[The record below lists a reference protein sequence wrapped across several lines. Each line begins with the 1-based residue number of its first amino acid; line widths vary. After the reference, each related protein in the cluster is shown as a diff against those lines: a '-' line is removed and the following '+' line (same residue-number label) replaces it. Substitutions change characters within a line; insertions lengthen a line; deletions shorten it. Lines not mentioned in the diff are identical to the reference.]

1 MNPGVRRRTALLVA
15 SVGIAAAV
23 LIPAQQDAEYLEL
36 RCIDGVTGRD
46 EECSRELAHVVVPD
60 RSRISPWALPLDLAY
75 AAAAA
80 GPEGCGWLLVGLAAV
95 ALVMGLWNRGLL
107 GGVRRMMLVFALGV
121 PLCLALFYGSCF
133 LDGRQIRLGP
143 EAVDEYVIC
152 SLHSQT
158 DRTTGL
164 LSPANV
170 VRWHFQRG
178 FRVLNVSDRDEIRA
192 GREAVEFARREGFD
206 PPMLVLVGEEWHAH
220 PDLVLLNVKRARLS
234 RRLDDDDLKETVKD
248 VRREGGLVFVAH
260 PWSKLEPRSLDSMF
274 LAGVDG
280 AEIVN
285 GVIHGGS
292 LVIEAARRHK
302 KALVGVIDYKYG
314 PHVNAVTL
322 LKMSRSRTP
331 AGVVAAVRERDTK
344 VLFAVPGGTTTG
356 AAYEAA
362 DLGVTGAAAG
372 LHALFETPRSRRAT
386 WLVWLALLAGLWW
399 LTTREPEGGARRPL
413 SRRQARVMFIVCCL
427 IEYALP
433 AGASWEV
440 RAVVGTIPVV
450 ALLGVAAVVAV
461 PLLAAAHTL
470 ARAEAK

>member
-1 MNPGVRRRTALLVA
+1 LRRITLLVA
-15 SVGIAAAV
+15 AVGIAAAV
-23 LIPAQQDAEYLEL
+23 LIPGARDPGYLEL
-36 RCIDGVTGRD
+36 RHIDGEGRYLPCPP
-46 EECSRELAHVVVPD
+46 EFAHVVVPD
-60 RSRISPWALPLDLAY
+60 RTKVTPWALPQDLAY
-75 AAAAA
+75 AVAAA
-80 GPEGCGWLLVGLAAV
+80 GPEGCGWLLVGLAMV
-95 ALVMGLWNRGLL
+95 ALVMGFWSRGLL
-107 GGVRRMMLVFALGV
+107 GGLRRLMMVFALGV

-143 EAVDEYVIC
+143 EAADKWVIA

-164 LSPANV
+164 LSPPNV

-192 GREAVEFARREGFD
+192 GREALAFARREGFA

-220 PDLVLLNVKRARLS
+220 PDLVLLNVKRPRKAHPL
-234 RRLDDDDLKETVKD
+234 LDEELEETVAD

-260 PWSKLEPRSLDSMF
+260 PWAKLEPRTLDT
-274 LAGVDG
+274 LLDADVDG
-280 AEIVN
+280 VEIVN

-322 LKMSRSRTP
+322 IEMNRARTP
-331 AGVVAAVRERDTK
+331 VDMVAAVRKRSTR
-344 VLFAVPGGTTTG
+344 VLYAVPGGTTTG
-356 AAYEAA
+356 AAYEAT

-372 LHALFETPRSRRAT
+372 LRALFETPRLRRAT
-386 WLVWLALLAGLWW
+386 WLAWVAAIAGLWW
-399 LTTREPEGGARRPL
+399 LTVREPEGGVRRSM
-413 SRRQARVMFIVCCL
+413 SRRQARAIFIVCCL
-427 IEYALP
+427 IEYTLP

-440 RAVVGTIPVV
+440 RATVGTIPVV
-450 ALLGVAAVVAV
+450 VLLGIASVVAV

-470 ARAEAK
+470 ARTEAE

>member
-1 MNPGVRRRTALLVA
+1 MRRITLLVA
-15 SVGIAAAV
+15 AVGLAAAA
-23 LIPAQQDAEYLEL
+23 LIPQQQDPAYLEI

-46 EECSRELAHVVVPD
+46 QPCSPAFAHVVLPD
-60 RSRISPWALPLDLAY
+60 RDEVSPWALPQDLAY

-80 GPEGCGWLLVGLAAV
+80 GPEGCGWLLIGLAAV
-95 ALVMGLWNRGLL
+95 GLVLGLWTRGLL
-107 GGVRRMMLVFALGV
+107 GGVRRLMLVLALGV
-121 PLCLALFYGSCF
+121 PFCLALFYGSCY

-152 SLHSQT
+152 SLHAQT

-164 LSPANV
+164 LSPPDV
-170 VRWHFQRG
+170 VRWHLKRG

-192 GREAVEFARREGFD
+192 GQEAQEFARRANPD
-206 PPMLVLVGEEWHAH
+206 PPLLVLVGEEWHAH
-220 PDLVLLNVKRARLS
+220 PDLVLVNVKRAREAHYLG
-234 RRLDDDDLKETVKD
+234 DDDLRETVAD

-302 KALVGVIDYKYG
+302 KALIGVIDYKYG

-322 LKMSRSRTP
+322 LKMSRARTP
-331 AGVVAAVRERDTK
+331 AGVVAAVRERDTR

-356 AAYEAA
+356 EAYEAA

-372 LHALFETPRSRRAT
+372 LRALFETPRSRRAT
-386 WLVWLALLAGLWW
+386 WLVWLAVVAGLWW
-399 LTTREPEGGARRPL
+399 LTTREPEGGARRPM
-413 SRRQARVMFIVCCL
+413 SRHQARVLFVACCL
-427 IEYALP
+427 IEYVLP
-433 AGASWEV
+433 AAVSWEV
-440 RAVVGTIPVV
+440 RETIGTVPVML
-450 ALLGVAAVVAV
+450 LLGIAAVVAV

-470 ARAEAK
+470 ARTEAK

>member
-1 MNPGVRRRTALLVA
+1 MRKITLLVA
-15 SVGIAAAV
+15 GLGIAAAV
-23 LIPAQQDAEYLEL
+23 LIPSRQDPGYLEL
-36 RCIDGVTGRD
+36 RCIDGASGRD
-46 EECSRELAHVVVPD
+46 EECRDDFAHVVLPD
-60 RSRISPWALPLDLAY
+60 RDKITPWALPQDLAY

-80 GPEGCGWLLVGLAAV
+80 GPEGCAWLLVCLAVV
-95 ALVMGLWNRGLL
+95 ALIMGLWSRGLL
-107 GGVRRMMLVFALGV
+107 GGVRRMMLVLALGI
-121 PLCLALFYGSCF
+121 PLCFALFYGSCF
-133 LDGRQIRLGP
+133 LEGRQIRLGP
-143 EAVDEYVIC
+143 DAVDEYVIC

-164 LSPANV
+164 LSPPNV

-178 FRVLNVSDRDEIRA
+178 FRVLNVSDRDEIGA
-192 GREAVEFARREGFD
+192 GQEAVAFANSKGFV
-206 PPMLVLVGEEWHAH
+206 PKMLVLVGEEWHAH
-220 PDLVLLNVKRARLS
+220 PDLVLVNVKRARLAH
-234 RRLDDDDLKETVKD
+234 RLDDDALKETVED

-260 PWSKLEPRSLDSMF
+260 PWSKLEPRSLDTMF

-302 KALVGVIDYKYG
+302 KALVGVLDYKYG

-322 LKMSRSRTP
+322 LKMSRARTP

-372 LHALFETPRSRRAT
+372 LRALLETPRSRRAT
-386 WLVWLALLAGLWW
+386 WLVWLALIAGLWW

-413 SRRQARVMFIVCCL
+413 SRRQARVMFVVCCL

-433 AGASWEV
+433 AGASWEA
-440 RAVVGTIPVV
+440 RAVVGTIPVM
-450 ALLGVAAVVAV
+450 ALLGIAAIVAV

-470 ARAEAK
+470 ARTESK

>member
-1 MNPGVRRRTALLVA
+1 MRKITLLVA
-15 SVGIAAAV
+15 GVGIAAAA
-23 LIPAQQDAEYLEL
+23 LIPNRQDPGYLEI
-36 RCIDGVTGRD
+36 RCIDGVTGTDRP
-46 EECSRELAHVVVPD
+46 CAPAFAHVVVPD
-60 RSRISPWALPLDLAY
+60 RDTISPWALPEDLAY

-80 GPEGCGWLLVGLAAV
+80 GPEGCGWLLIGLAVA
-95 ALVMGLWNRGLL
+95 ALVLGLWTRGLL
-107 GGVRRMMLVFALGV
+107 GGVRRLMLVLALGV
-121 PLCLALFYGSCF
+121 PFCLALLYGSCY

-164 LSPANV
+164 LSPPDV
-170 VRWHFQRG
+170 VRWHLKRG

-192 GREAVEFARREGFD
+192 GLEALEFARQENPD

-220 PDLVLLNVKRARLS
+220 PDLVLLNVKRARKAH
-234 RRLDDDDLKETVKD
+234 RLEDEALKETVAD

-260 PWSKLEPRSLDSMF
+260 PWAKLEPRSLDSMF

-292 LVIEAARRHK
+292 LVIEAARRHE
-302 KALVGVIDYKYG
+302 KALVGVIDYKHG

-322 LKMSRSRTP
+322 LRMDRARTP
-331 AGVVAAVRERDTK
+331 AGVVAALRERDTK

-372 LHALFETPRSRRAT
+372 LRALFETPRSRRAT
-386 WLVWLALLAGLWW
+386 WLVWLALVVGLWW
-399 LTTREPEGGARRPL
+399 LTTREPEGDARRSM
-413 SRRQARVMFIVCCL
+413 SRRQARILFIACCL

-433 AGASWEV
+433 AGTAWEV
-440 RAVVGTIPVV
+440 RATLGTVPVML
-450 ALLGVAAVVAV
+450 LLGLAAVVAV

-470 ARAEAK
+470 ARTEAK